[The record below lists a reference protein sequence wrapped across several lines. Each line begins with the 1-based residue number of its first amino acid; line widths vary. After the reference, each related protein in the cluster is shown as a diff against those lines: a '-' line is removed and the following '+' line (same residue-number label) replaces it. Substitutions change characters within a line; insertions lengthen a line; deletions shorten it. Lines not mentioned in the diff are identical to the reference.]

1 MPKVYITKPISV
13 NLTADSK
20 DTVHLVPGLQD
31 VSQELAEH
39 WFVQA
44 HCQDLSELTDDTAAN
59 EVIAQL
65 EHQLASTQAELEVVN
80 KLATDNTVL
89 LETAKSQLIN
99 SEAALANKTKLASD
113 TAAKLQKSQTD
124 NKVKDDRIAA
134 LEKELAAVK
143 ANSAPAAGQST

>member
-1 MPKVYITKPISV
+1 MPKVYIIKPISV

-59 EVIAQL
+59 EVIAQM
-65 EHQLASTQAELEVVN
+65 EAQLVDSQSELAKAQGMLIDGQHRLDN
-80 KLATDNTVL
+80 LKADLA
-89 LETAKSQLIN
+89 AK
-99 SEAALANKTKLASD
+99 AKALADANG
-113 TAAKLQKSQTD
+113 KLQKSQAD
-124 NKVKDDRIAA
+124 NKVKDDRISV

-143 ANSAPAAGQST
+143 AKSAPPAGQST